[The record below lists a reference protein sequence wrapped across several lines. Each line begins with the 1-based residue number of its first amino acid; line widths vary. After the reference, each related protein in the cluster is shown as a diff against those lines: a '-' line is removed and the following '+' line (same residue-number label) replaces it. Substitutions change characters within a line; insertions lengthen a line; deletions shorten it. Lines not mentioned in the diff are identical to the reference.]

1 MKTPI
6 FDYVNEYINEKT
18 ARFHMPGHKGVPG
31 FLGVEPRDLTE
42 IDGAD
47 ELYLADGIIL
57 ESEKIAGSFFNAETF
72 YSTEGSSHTIKAM
85 LALVLKWS
93 KLKGDSR
100 TLILAG
106 RNAHKTLIN
115 ACITLD
121 IDVDWI
127 MPKESDSYESCQIS
141 ACELKEILGGY
152 KAANRPLP
160 RALYVTS
167 PDYLGNILDIKGL
180 SKVCHEYG
188 LILCVDN
195 AHGAYLRF
203 LETSLHPIDLGADIV
218 CDSAHKT
225 LPVLTG
231 GAYLHVGKA
240 EGVGADVGSG
250 VDAHGADAD
259 CTANAG
265 ATNADCT
272 TGAVLSS
279 DLIAARTFFKDNA
292 NSALALFG
300 STSPSY
306 IILQSL
312 DACNVYLENLGQT
325 LVGVSAFVDKIKERF
340 VSKGYSLMG
349 TEPLKITLYFEN
361 KSGNELADLMY
372 KIGVIPE
379 YYDKKHIVCM
389 VTSQNTIN
397 DMNRL
402 VEFFDREDVRNIAGA
417 GNEAISGDGSVGDDT
432 ADGSGLDGVG
442 VGCAVGSGSVG
453 ASAVG
458 GSKRIETPKRALSF
472 KDAYFAPS
480 EKVLI
485 KDSVGR
491 IMSEALLSCP
501 PAVPLF
507 MSGEVI
513 DERILT
519 NRDWLSDDTVSV
531 VF

>member
-42 IDGAD
+42 IGGAD

-85 LALVLKWS
+85 LALVLKWG

-141 ACELKEILGGY
+141 ACELKEILDSY
-152 KAANRPLP
+152 KTANRPLP

-167 PDYLGNILDIKGL
+167 PDYLGNILDIEGL

-240 EGVGADVGSG
+240 TGDAASSSGVGA
-250 VDAHGADAD
+250 HGEDAD
-259 CTANAG
+259 CAASEG
-265 ATNADCT
+265 AANADCT
-272 TGAVLSS
+272 TGAVLSP
-279 DLIAARTFFKDNA
+279 DLIAARIFFKDNA

-312 DACNVYLENLGQT
+312 DTCNVYLENLGQT

-361 KSGNELADLMY
+361 KSGKELADLMY
-372 KIGVIPE
+372 KVGVIPE

-402 VEFFDREDVRNIAGA
+402 VEFFDREDVIKIAGA
-417 GNEAISGDGSVGDDT
+417 GNEAISGDDK
-432 ADGSGLDGVG
+432 
-442 VGCAVGSGSVG
+442 G
-453 ASAVG
+453 AAG
-458 GSKRIETPKRALSF
+458 GSKRIEAPKRALSF